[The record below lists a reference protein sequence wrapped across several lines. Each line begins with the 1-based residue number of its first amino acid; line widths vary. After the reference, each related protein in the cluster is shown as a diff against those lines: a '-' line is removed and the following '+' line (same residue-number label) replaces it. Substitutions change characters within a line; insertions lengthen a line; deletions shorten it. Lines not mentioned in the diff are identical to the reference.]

1 MVDESLSRMSL
12 SEISVAIANREVS
25 SQEAVRNSLEQL
37 EKRGPSLN
45 CLARLF
51 PERAL
56 AEAELADQELSSRNL
71 RGPLH
76 GVPLTHKDMFY
87 RAGKITAC
95 GSKICEDYVPDV
107 TATSLTKLDQA
118 GALDI
123 GRLKMVE
130 FAYGLTGHNEITGN
144 THNPWNTKYIP
155 GGSSSGP
162 AAAVASFLSY
172 ASLGSDTG
180 GSIRFPASC
189 CGLVGMKPTYGRVS
203 RFGAMPLS
211 FSLDHI
217 GPLTRTVADCALLTQ
232 IIAGK
237 DTKDSTS
244 HSQPKPDCLAN
255 LEDGINGLKIGVP
268 TTYGSGTSGFLDP
281 LHPEVQRQIENSL
294 SVFRSLGAKVVEI
307 PLPESFEISNAMANI
322 IGSAESSSAHAN
334 WLKEQ
339 PENYGS
345 QTRERLLTGLL
356 FSATD
361 YLDALKLRKVILED
375 FLHEVFGKVDILHT
389 PVVPN
394 PVPTL
399 AESDIQANPGFI
411 EYLTLL
417 GHFTRPF
424 DYLGLPAL
432 SVPAGLT
439 DNGLPTGFQL
449 VAPPFE
455 ESLLLRAA
463 RAFENENPWSY
474 PENSLS

>member
-1 MVDESLSRMSL
+1 M
-12 SEISVAIANREVS
+12 
-25 SQEAVRNSLEQL
+25 
-37 EKRGPSLN
+37 
-45 CLARLF
+45 
-51 PERAL
+51 
-56 AEAELADQELSSRNL
+56 
-71 RGPLH
+71 
-76 GVPLTHKDMFY
+76 
-87 RAGKITAC
+87 
-95 GSKICEDYVPDV
+95 
-107 TATSLTKLDQA
+107 
-118 GALDI
+118 
-123 GRLKMVE
+123 
-130 FAYGLTGHNEITGN
+130 
-144 THNPWNTKYIP
+144 
-155 GGSSSGP
+155 
-162 AAAVASFLSY
+162 
-172 ASLGSDTG
+172 
-180 GSIRFPASC
+180 
-189 CGLVGMKPTYGRVS
+189 
-203 RFGAMPLS
+203 
-211 FSLDHI
+211 
-217 GPLTRTVADCALLTQ
+217 
-232 IIAGK
+232 
-237 DTKDSTS
+237 
-244 HSQPKPDCLAN
+244 
-255 LEDGINGLKIGVP
+255 
-268 TTYGSGTSGFLDP
+268 
-281 LHPEVQRQIENSL
+281 
-294 SVFRSLGAKVVEI
+294 
-307 PLPESFEISNAMANI
+307 
-322 IGSAESSSAHAN
+322 
-334 WLKEQ
+334 KEQ

-474 PENSLS
+474 PENYLS